1 MVAYV
6 CCRKSVWRT
15 SFMEPVIELKKTEK
29 ILDVYNDVFYS
40 PAKLQDQIVCILA

>member
-15 SFMEPVIELKKTEK
+15 SFMEPVIELKKK
-29 ILDVYNDVFYS
+29 ILNVYNDVFYGL
-40 PAKLQDQIVCILA
+40 AKFQDQIVCILA